1 MYRCVFYTFF
11 IFALVIWSAIA
22 AVNFTTKLEK
32 INQFTS
38 GRPENLTAT
47 LNTTSSISNLS
58 VPGVFSSCAGHCS
71 SEIQQSVLKGKR
83 NKADRFQ
90 AFHKVCNKLYSMTLF
105 SGH

>member
-1 MYRCVFYTFF
+1 MYRCLFYTFF

-47 LNTTSSISNLS
+47 LNTTSSISNL
-58 VPGVFSSCAGHCS
+58 AGQFS
-71 SEIQQSVLKGKR
+71 SEIQQSVLNGKR

-90 AFHKVCNKLYSMTLF
+90 AFHKVCNKLYSLTLF